1 MSATLTAPTLP
12 QTAPRTETAPAG
24 FGNLLLVEAR
34 KLVNTRA
41 GRWLLLIALMMSA
54 GATAVA
60 VWVFPTGTL
69 AEVFL
74 FSFMPLGIL
83 LPVCAILATT
93 AEWSQRTGL
102 TTFALEPRRWRV
114 AAAKLVVLQ
123 VAAVAVLVAAT
134 GIAYAAAGIASLGD
148 RTWNSWALDAATL
161 GGVGLSLSLMMLQ
174 AAAFG
179 FLLLNT
185 PAAIVLFFV
194 VPQLWSNAVSF
205 VPALAERK
213 HWLDLD
219 QALAPILDGAA
230 TSAHW
235 GYFLA
240 AVSIWVL
247 LPLAAGIVR
256 FLRGEVK

>member
-1 MSATLTAPTLP
+1 MTATLTAPTP
-12 QTAPRTETAPAG
+12 PAITRPAKASPAT

-34 KLVNTRA
+34 KLVDTRA

-74 FSFMPLGIL
+74 FSFMPLGLL

-114 AAAKLVVLQ
+114 AAAKLVVSQ
-123 VAAVAVLVAAT
+123 VAAVAVLVAST

-148 RTWNSWALDAATL
+148 RTWDSWTLDAATL
-161 GGVGLSLSLMMLQ
+161 GGAALSLSLTMLQ

-194 VPQLWSNAVSF
+194 VPQLWSTAVSF
-205 VPALAERK
+205 VPALAERR
-213 HWLDLD
+213 HWLDLN
-219 QALAPILDGAA
+219 QALSPILDGAA
-230 TSAHW
+230 TGTQW
-235 GYFLA
+235 GYLLA
-240 AVSIWVL
+240 AASIWVL
-247 LPLAAGIVR
+247 LPLAAGVAR
-256 FLRGEVK
+256 FLRAEVK